1 MEKYI
6 DAEKLKKSISNYAEG
21 VHAALNPI
29 DGDADYY
36 NGKIDTCKDIQEF
49 IESLQRQQ
57 EADLEKEI
65 DRFWD
70 SCIKHKNE
78 RGGNVIW
85 CNKIEIEALARYFA
99 EWGAIHFNARKEE

>member
-6 DAEKLKKSISNYAEG
+6 DAEKLKAEIDKKWRELADKNVKVGGGKYDIEISTCLSIIN
-21 VHAALNPI
+21 LI
-29 DGDADYY
+29 
-36 NGKIDTCKDIQEF
+36 T
-49 IESLQRQQ
+49 SLQQEQ
-57 EADLEKEI
+57 HEADLEKEI

-70 SCIKHKNE
+70 SCIKHKDE

-85 CNKIEIEALARYFA
+85 CNKLEIEALARYFA